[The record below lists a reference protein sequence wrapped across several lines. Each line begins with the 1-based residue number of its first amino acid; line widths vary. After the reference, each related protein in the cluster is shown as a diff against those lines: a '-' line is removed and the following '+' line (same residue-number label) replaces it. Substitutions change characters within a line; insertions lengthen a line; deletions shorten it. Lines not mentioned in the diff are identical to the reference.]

1 MSHTTATFH
10 LYNNFLNLYVRGED
24 GPRHACGLPNFQLLS
39 STERRNFMDRARRDA
54 ACIRAH
60 EREQEFA
67 FGRDFDREVLKAVSS
82 GNADR
87 VRYLLSEGASP
98 DAMRS
103 AALALACR
111 LGHFNIARLLLTLG
125 AEAHYAAEI
134 LLRQNVSYFDND
146 SVRRLLHEHWLPA
159 AHRAYLYRWPRPM
172 RAWLQRLV
180 LGCWDSLSELDS
192 QFSRVE
198 LADGVG
204 VLGDLR
210 RYGAEGA
217 LSKYHYRLYCFHP
230 WDAQP
235 VTILHLEEASGCLTL
250 GAHTR
255 EAVHNLTE
263 INTLMTPDAFRDWAV
278 PLANGMM

>member
-1 MSHTTATFH
+1 MANTTATFH
-10 LYNNFLNLYVRGED
+10 LYNNFLNLYTRGDD

-39 STERRNFMDRARRDA
+39 SGERCAFVERARRDA
-54 ACIRAH
+54 ISIRAH

-67 FGRDFDREVLKAVSS
+67 YGREFDREVLKAISAGKS
-82 GNADR
+82 DR
-87 VRYLLSEGASP
+87 VRYLLAEGASP

-111 LGHFNIARLLLTLG
+111 LGHLNIARLLLTLG

-134 LLRQNVSYFDND
+134 LLRQNVSYFDNEA
-146 SVRRLLHEHWLPA
+146 VRRLLHEHWLPA
-159 AHRAYLYRWPRPM
+159 AHRAYLYRWPRSM

-180 LGCWDSLSELDS
+180 LGCWDSVSDLDH

-198 LADGVG
+198 LRDGTA

-210 RYGAEGA
+210 GYGADGA
-217 LSKYHYRLYCFHP
+217 VSKYHFRLYCFHS
-230 WDAQP
+230 WDSQP
-235 VTILHLEEASGCLTL
+235 AAILHLEEAAGSLTL

-255 EAVHNLTE
+255 EMVHCLDAVSE
-263 INTLMTPDAFRDWAV
+263 IMTPDAFREWAV
-278 PLANGMM
+278 PLANEML